1 MKGDEVLLD
10 EVEKNIVYESH
21 LQRNHTLFG
30 SVWSSMRRKGGAP
43 FSRRG
48 IGVKTTSGVTDNT
61 GGAAAGL
68 DVALDPAYV
77 SMQRGLSD
85 GMNHIAQS
93 IMNSGGRGGMSL
105 GGGGPGDYGG
115 GGGGGG
121 VAGGLGLMDG
131 DLVSSSTGELET
143 PRRENIPLR
152 PLILNGTSSAGGGG
166 GGGLRP
172 GLQ

>member
-1 MKGDEVLLD
+1 ML
-10 EVEKNIVYESH
+10 SFFFA
-21 LQRNHTLFG
+21 QRNHTLFG

-48 IGVKTTSGVTDNT
+48 IGVKAMDKAD
-61 GGAAAGL
+61 AAA
-68 DVALDPAYV
+68 AAAAAMDPAYV
-77 SMQRGLSD
+77 QMQRGLSD

-93 IMNSGGRGGMSL
+93 IMNSGGRGGIMSV
-105 GGGGPGDYGG
+105 GG

-121 VAGGLGLMDG
+121 AAGNGYVGGAGLGLMDG

-152 PLILNGTSSAGGGG
+152 PLMLNGSSAAAGAANRSATGME
-166 GGGLRP
+166 
-172 GLQ
+172 